1 MVRASLAGAKMMMLK
16 KVEIQPAG
24 LIPSTSSDIYQAIE
38 KVALKADIQRIKKIR
53 NFDFLNLR
61 SP

>member
-1 MVRASLAGAKMMMLK
+1 MMMLK